1 MRLFRVDF
9 KDKIRPPILIRGKTK
24 AQVALD
30 MKEKYGEYIVR
41 VDYISH
47 EDAESQFGHF
57 DLFKEGINVKTA
69 DMGDVVDDFYKSD
82 APQFK
87 GKSKTKRRQM
97 AIAAKLS
104 ADEDKKVPSM
114 ASLENKPKLKI
125 QLKKAT
131 NAYDKNKD
139 VLAKHGFKRPSMN
152 ENDKY
157 DNEYNEEIKM
167 IKDQFKN
174 HIDEI
179 SKDKIYNYL
188 DKSGQEPGHKKD
200 MESASSKRDKGFD
213 MATKKVIGKAKVNAT
228 ESNIDEIS
236 KDMKSR
242 YIKKAVSNLKDR
254 SFSQGMAYS
263 KPFGGSS
270 PEAQRNDIKI
280 DNRMQGIKKAAK
292 EDINQVDEISKNTA
306 ASYISKASRDVY
318 HKGTNQGRADAIA
331 GAGGSHP
338 DQNYDTGPERKAAK
352 RVGGIDKATKRLMKK
367 ETFAPPYAE
376 FITPESDLNEEMY
389 FKVNIS
395 GLPDMYM
402 TASSAGMIKAKLR
415 KMLKNMDMI
424 GDIVKT
430 PKADVRKAFRMKA
443 MEGEESTN
451 EEAIVEKQRLDPNC
465 WDGYKKA
472 GTKMKGG
479 IRVNN
484 CVPEGKAYGPTGVS
498 YFVPKGHK
506 DEVDPKT
513 KEKYPERQKED
524 TVKEVTARS
533 SGYGIRNKVSDMPGV
548 DYSWRDKNK
557 GSIASKD
564 AVKRANAQ
572 SDAKRAEYRKKMG
585 MKEDIIDNVS
595 KFGPPKEAE
604 VQESKKKVD
613 VIQQVNFTSI
623 LTGDNPFYRS
633 LPEDHGTYSDNTYA
647 DGDHKLNSH
656 HLDSAHAM
664 HKKSNHAGVKFHTA
678 MGDDEPHA
686 VTVNKG
692 SPALKDKKFMGHVKK
707 LTKMNEGHDEIQ
719 DKNADGLDDNQK
731 PEGSKTAKQF
741 PAPKDAK
748 KKMKNMKMEFFKQ
761 DEVSDYMIEKSKLK
775 KGDMKMRGGKLEPKA
790 MAALKTM
797 SQDEAKVL
805 VQGLPANLRR
815 STMKELGIKEV
826 VDGRTTAF
834 KTTVERLI
842 TAKNKPELDEADMTD
857 AQVQSAKKD
866 DSAMVKSAQKKA
878 RADVINSMNKP
889 KVNELKT
896 DDELPNLK
904 GLKEI
909 SDHERKKAYN
919 SAKDL

>member
-57 DLFKEGINVKTA
+57 DLFKEGINVKKA

-114 ASLENKPKLKI
+114 ASLENKPKMKI

-157 DNEYNEEIKM
+157 IESSYDEEVKM

-179 SKDKIYNYL
+179 SK
-188 DKSGQEPGHKKD
+188 S
-200 MESASSKRDKGFD
+200 
-213 MATKKVIGKAKVNAT
+213 
-228 ESNIDEIS
+228 
-236 KDMKSR
+236 
-242 YIKKAVSNLKDR
+242 
-254 SFSQGMAYS
+254 
-263 KPFGGSS
+263 
-270 PEAQRNDIKI
+270 
-280 DNRMQGIKKAAK
+280 
-292 EDINQVDEISKNTA
+292 TA

-318 HKGTNQGRADAIA
+318 HKGQRQGAANAIA

-451 EEAIVEKQRLDPNC
+451 EEAIIEKQRLDPKC
-465 WDGYKKA
+465 WDGYKKQ

-498 YFVPKGHK
+498 YYVPKGHK

-513 KEKYPERQKED
+513 KEKYPERQKKD
-524 TVKEVTARS
+524 TVKEKLV
-533 SGYGIRNKVSDMPGV
+533 GDQHKLDHNKDKKIDKQDMKMVRKIG
-548 DYSWRDKNK
+548 
-557 GSIASKD
+557 
-564 AVKRANAQ
+564 AV
-572 SDAKRAEYRKKMG
+572 
-585 MKEDIIDNVS
+585 KEDIVDNAS
-595 KFGPPKEAE
+595 RFGPPKEAE

-613 VIQQVNFTSI
+613 VTQQVNITSI
-623 LTGDNPFYRS
+623 LTGDNPFYRV
-633 LPEDHGTYSDNTYA
+633 LP
-647 DGDHKLNSH
+647 
-656 HLDSAHAM
+656 
-664 HKKSNHAGVKFHTA
+664 
-678 MGDDEPHA
+678 
-686 VTVNKG
+686 
-692 SPALKDKKFMGHVKK
+692 
-707 LTKMNEGHDEIQ
+707 EGHDEIQ

-731 PEGSKTAKQF
+731 PEGNKTAKQF

-857 AQVQSAKKD
+857 AQIQSAKKD

-878 RADVINSMNKP
+878 RADVINSMSINQ
-889 KVNELKT
+889 
-896 DDELPNLK
+896 
-904 GLKEI
+904 
-909 SDHERKKAYN
+909 YQ
-919 SAKDL
+919 